1 MALRYGDPEM
11 SLMINGYRTSVVRG
25 ISAPWSVQFVFPA
38 LLFRSYTYLLLQDDF
53 AYRNNVMN
61 ADKAIRLGFI
71 RKVYGLLTV
80 QLLTTVAIAAVLTL
94 VEPVQGFI
102 HKK

>member
-1 MALRYGDPEM
+1 MGIQGFLLYTCI
-11 SLMINGYRTSVVRG
+11 SVNIN
-25 ISAPWSVQFVFPA
+25 IF
-38 LLFRSYTYLLLQDDF
+38 QDDF

-61 ADKAIRLGFI
+61 AEKSIRLAFV